1 MANQRAAGQT
11 LIAFPLD
18 EKFLAEVD
26 SARGETSRSAF
37 VREALRNYLVAK
49 GHPIP
54 RDLTAAP
61 DRAGK
66 GGRKSKITPMDPG
79 LGKVAEDSVPSESAK
94 APRKNVNYRDA
105 TRKKKP

>member
-1 MANQRAAGQT
+1 M
-11 LIAFPLD
+11 IAFPLD
-18 EKFLAEVD
+18 EKFLKEVD

-49 GHPIP
+49 GHPVP
-54 RDLTAAP
+54 KDLAAAP

-66 GGRKSKITPMDPG
+66 GGRRKSKITPIDPG
-79 LGKVAEDSVPSESAK
+79 LSKVAEDFTPSELAN
-94 APRKNVNYRDA
+94 APRKKVNYRDA